1 MDSGNRNQPKS
12 SSHYRENKVVEQFPP
27 KGRRERMK
35 RQAQALQNQPAS
47 LMAARHTG
55 ADAGEHMAAGKGRQQ
70 LWQYLTYS
78 PHMHWILPLQWQPG
92 FPRHCQGWQSCCA
105 VSQHPTHRVSHWLDS
120 VLLCGHK
127 YSSPSGHRQLHTQ
140 SQVSHSRNVIIKPVP
155 IR

>member
-105 VSQHPTHRVSHWLDS
+105 VSQHPRPQSLTLARLGPTLW
-120 VLLCGHK
+120 
-127 YSSPSGHRQLHTQ
+127 PQIQQPFRTQ
-140 SQVSHSRNVIIKPVP
+140 TAPNTVTSFTLTQCNH
-155 IR
+155 